1 MDRKLLE
8 DRKKMIYEFI
18 CEELYVPMKAKEMAM
33 VLQVPKSQRQELQE
47 VLDALV
53 DECRVEVS
61 KKGKYSKSQGKV
73 LFGVYTGNAKGFG
86 FVSVENEDDYYIAAE
101 NRGGAVHMD
110 EVQIQPVPSAGGRR
124 KEAKVVKIVSHGLK
138 ELVGTFEASQN
149 FGFVVPDNQKFG
161 QDIFIAKEHTF
172 GAVSGHK
179 VVVQL
184 TQYGEKEKN
193 QKERW

>member
-61 KKGKYSKSQGKV
+61 KKANIPNPRERCCLASIQ
-73 LFGVYTGNAKGFG
+73 AMPKGL
-86 FVSVENEDDYYIAAE
+86 
-101 NRGGAVHMD
+101 
-110 EVQIQPVPSAGGRR
+110 
-124 KEAKVVKIVSHGLK
+124 GL
-138 ELVGTFEASQN
+138 S
-149 FGFVVPDNQKFG
+149 
-161 QDIFIAKEHTF
+161 
-172 GAVSGHK
+172 
-179 VVVQL
+179 
-184 TQYGEKEKN
+184 
-193 QKERW
+193 R